1 MTNPSSESRDFFIIG
16 IGASAGGVQALEAFF
31 SNLPDHPS
39 AAFVIIQH
47 LSPDYKS
54 MMAEIIQRKTQL
66 PVHEI
71 VDGVKIEPSHAYVL
85 PPGKLV
91 IIKDGQLRLQ
101 KRNRSFGYPVN
112 KFFKS
117 AAQDWGE
124 KVVGIVLS
132 GTGNDGTEGLKAISQ
147 WGGIGLVQ
155 SPETAQF
162 NSMPSSA
169 IPSGL
174 VDEILSPQDLAR
186 TVFELISFSQKNPSI
201 SPQDITLIDTDILQ
215 QILNILAENEEI
227 DFSHYK
233 ISTLARRIHRRCALT
248 SSINLENYTALLE
261 TSEEEQ
267 KLLRQDLLIGATC
280 FFRDRPAWEY
290 LQQHV
295 LPQITAQ
302 IEPQQHLRIWV
313 SACATGEEA
322 YTMAMLVN
330 EAVEKSGKTLHV
342 KVFATDVDTN
352 ALENAARGSY
362 PESIIHDIS
371 PYLLEKYFVR
381 NGDRYQVKHF
391 LREMLIIAPHDLTK
405 NAGFSKMHLV
415 SCRNV
420 LIYMQ
425 PHLQQQ
431 VLRLLHFAIAPQ
443 GILFAGSSE
452 TLGDLNEEFVPLDS
466 KWKIFRKKRD
476 IPLSLAPLSRQP
488 IITPIPANARTKTR
502 QNQFDR
508 VLGEVFKQ
516 CLGERQLTC
525 VLVNGE
531 NQMVRVF
538 HNSAR
543 LLDYPLG
550 EAMLDITEIVHP
562 ALRLPLST
570 ALHRAKR
577 DKKEV
582 LYTGIKLKRD
592 ELEENVSLKVG
603 LDSTNISIEE
613 LFIIVLEIETQLSIT
628 KTPSL
633 RFEIDTEAAQQI
645 NELEYELQ
653 QTREN
658 LQVTIEELETT
669 NEEQQATNEELLASN
684 EELQSTNEELQSVNE
699 ELYTINAEYQSK
711 IQELTQLNN
720 DIDNLLR
727 STDIGVVF
735 LDCQLN
741 IRKFTPAATRAIN
754 IRANDVERPLAHFT
768 HNLDC
773 PNLIE
778 ILQQVV
784 DTGEATE
791 HEVSI
796 SQSSEKLLMRV
807 NLYLREDGRND
818 GIVLTFVNI
827 NELKKV
833 QQQLHQA
840 NVLLENL
847 YVTSPVGLSLHD
859 QDLRYLRV
867 NKTLA
872 DINGIS
878 ISEHIGKT
886 VAEISSDLAQAIEP
900 SLKNVSETGRAI
912 CDVEI
917 TGKTIQKPDI
927 ERCWTASYYPVKL
940 LDGTRGVGTVITEIT
955 DRKRTQQELLRQNQ
969 ALEDAIAVA
978 QAADSANQAKS
989 EFLANVSHEIRTPM
1003 NAVLGVSQ
1011 LLQYT
1016 ELSSRQSGLL
1026 IKLRSNGERLLEII
1040 NDVLDLSKIEARE
1053 LRLNRNN
1060 FNIDK
1065 LGDNL
1070 LHLFAIQA
1078 EEKGIQFTI
1087 NIAPDMP
1094 KNLIGDDFR
1103 LQQVLSNLIG
1113 NAIKF
1118 TDNGE
1123 VSVHISSETQD
1134 TFQNSVKL
1142 HFRVSD
1148 TGIGIDPEVK
1158 ENLFKPFTQA
1168 DGSTTRKY
1176 GGTGLGLTICRR
1188 IIDLMGGEI
1197 AVQSN
1202 PGEGATFWFTVS
1214 LDRSETEVESDLQST
1229 ATIIDSSSAK
1239 NLKILIVEDYV
1250 DSREIVVFML
1260 EELGYQAEAVSNGE
1274 QALDKLA
1281 ESDFDIVFMDC
1292 QMPVMDG
1299 YEATRQLRQREGEQ
1313 RHTLI
1318 IGLTANAMYDDREK
1332 CLNAGMDNYLSK
1344 PVMME
1349 NLERIINNY
1358 Q

>member
-1 MTNPSSESRDFFIIG
+1 MSNRSSESKDFFIIG

-31 SNLPDHPS
+31 SNLPDHPG
-39 AAFVIIQH
+39 AAFVVIQH

-66 PVHEI
+66 PVKEI
-71 VDGVKIEPSHAYVL
+71 VDGVVLEPSHAYVL

-91 IIKDGQLRLQ
+91 TVKNGQLRLE
-101 KRNRSFGYPVN
+101 KRNRSFSYPVN

-117 AAQDWGE
+117 AAREWGE

-132 GTGNDGTEGLKAISQ
+132 GTGNDGTEGLKTIGES
-147 WGGIGLVQ
+147 GGIGLVQ

-186 TVFELISFSQKNPSI
+186 TVFELIRFSRKNPSI
-201 SPQDITLIDTDILQ
+201 SPQDITLIDTDQLQ
-215 QILNILAENEEI
+215 QILNTIAKNEDI

-248 SSINLENYTALLE
+248 NSSNLKNYSGLLE
-261 TSEEEQ
+261 DSEEEQ

-280 FFRDRPAWEY
+280 FFRDRPAWQY
-290 LQQHV
+290 LEEEIF
-295 LPQITAQ
+295 PQIIA
-302 IEPQQHLRIWV
+302 EMPSEQQLRVWV

-322 YTMAMLVN
+322 YTMAILVN
-330 EAVEKSGKTLHV
+330 EAIEKSGKSLHL
-342 KVFATDVDTN
+342 KVFATDVDTK
-352 ALENAARGSY
+352 ALENAAKGIY
-362 PESIIHDIS
+362 PESIAHDVS
-371 PYLLEKYFVR
+371 PELLEKYFVH

-443 GILFAGSSE
+443 GIIFLGSSE
-452 TLGDLNEEFVPLDS
+452 TLGDLAEEFIPLNT
-466 KWKIFRKKRD
+466 KWKILRKKRD
-476 IPLSLAPLSRQP
+476 TPLSLAPLTRQP
-488 IITPIPANARTKTR
+488 IITPIPHNIRAKTR
-502 QNQFDR
+502 HNQFDR
-508 VLGEVFKQ
+508 VLGEVFKH

-525 VLVNGE
+525 VLVNQD
-531 NQMVRVF
+531 NQMIRVF
-538 HNSAR
+538 HNSGS
-543 LLDYPLG
+543 LLDYPVG
-550 EAMLDITEIVHP
+550 EAMLDITEIIHP
-562 ALRLPLST
+562 SLKLPLST

-577 DKKEV
+577 DREAV
-582 LYTGIKLKRD
+582 LYTGIKLNRGKIED
-592 ELEENVSLKVG
+592 NVSLKVG
-603 LDSTNISIEE
+603 LDSKSSAVEE
-613 LFIIVLEIETQLSIT
+613 FFIVVLEIETQLSVI
-628 KTPSL
+628 KAPAL
-633 RFEIDTEAAQQI
+633 RFEVDNEAAQQI

-735 LDCQLN
+735 LDRELN

-754 IRANDVERPLAHFT
+754 IRTSDVERPLKHFT

-784 DTGEATE
+784 DTGIATE
-791 HEVSI
+791 HEVKEI
-796 SQSSEKLLMRV
+796 PTDEKLLMRV
-807 NLYLREDGRND
+807 NVYLRQDGRSD
-818 GIVLTFVNI
+818 GVVMTFINI

-840 NVLLENL
+840 NALLENL

-859 QDLRYLRV
+859 QNLRYLRV
-867 NKTLA
+867 NQTLA

-878 ISEHIGKT
+878 IPQHIGKT
-886 VAEISSDLAQAIEP
+886 VAEIPSDLTQGIES
-900 SLKNVSETGRAI
+900 SLRRVTETGSAI

-917 TGKTIQKPDI
+917 TGKTKDKPDI

-940 LDGTRGVGTVITEIT
+940 LDGNRGVGTVITDIT
-955 DRKRTQQELLRQNQ
+955 DRKRTQEELLRQNQ

-989 EFLANVSHEIRTPM
+989 EFLANISHEIRTPM

-1011 LLQYT
+1011 LLEYT
-1016 ELSSRQSGLL
+1016 ELNSRQSSLL

-1053 LRLNRNN
+1053 LRLNQNVFQLNN
-1060 FNIDK
+1060 
-1065 LGDNL
+1065 LGENL
-1070 LHLFAIQA
+1070 INLFATQA
-1078 EEKGIQFTI
+1078 EEKGLKFAIE
-1087 NIAPDMP
+1087 IASNVP
-1094 KNLIGDDFR
+1094 KNLVGDDFR
-1103 LQQVLSNLIG
+1103 LQQVLSNLIS

-1118 TDNGE
+1118 TDSGKVLVNIDCDSDA
-1123 VSVHISSETQD
+1123 VKSP
-1134 TFQNSVKL
+1134 VKL
-1142 HFRVSD
+1142 NFSVTDS
-1148 TGIGIDPEVK
+1148 GIGIDPNLQ

-1188 IIDLMGGEI
+1188 IVDLMGGKIRVE
-1197 AVQSN
+1197 SK
-1202 PGEGATFWFTVS
+1202 PGSGSTFWFAVNFDLAQTN
-1214 LDRSETEVESDLQST
+1214 LQPQLESST
-1229 ATIIDSSSAK
+1229 PKIDTSSAK
-1239 NLKILIVEDYV
+1239 NLKILIVEDYA
-1250 DSREIVVFML
+1250 DNRDIVTFML
-1260 EELGYQAEAVSNGE
+1260 EELGYDAVAVSDGQ
-1274 QALDKLA
+1274 QALEKLA
-1281 ESDFDIVFMDC
+1281 ESDYDIILMDC

-1299 YEATRQLRQREGEQ
+1299 YEATRQLRRIEAEQ
-1313 RHTLI
+1313 RHTII
-1318 IGLTANAMYDDREK
+1318 IGLTANAMYDDKKK
-1332 CLNAGMDNYLSK
+1332 CLNAGMDYYLSK
-1344 PVMME
+1344 PVMIQD
-1349 NLERIINNY
+1349 LERVINSY